1 MSDNI
6 VPNAFFTIRLKQT
19 VASHPFIRK
28 RVIPALEKTHT
39 KQVALLKQKYKKRFV
54 NAKPKLSEAELSNW
68 VWSAV
73 LNDIVTHYATLQ
85 GKDRYLSF
93 GLFSGGAHQFI
104 VWDNYSKALYPT
116 DNFSFD
122 LPFSSDPDV
131 GLFEE
136 DDQVFL
142 RGKLA
147 TAFRDGERYSVL
159 KIYFY
164 VVDTSEKRE
173 PGATTISSNV
183 GILCEIPY
191 FFLRSDRYETLQDTE
206 TTNKLLEMF
215 ELKRDDNNF
224 EPLDF
229 IPTDEL
235 GESYGIST
243 WLEIGNDYAGVTIR

>member
-1 MSDNI
+1 MSDNLI
-6 VPNAFFTIRLKQT
+6 PHAFFTFRLKPDI
-19 VASHPFIRK
+19 AKHPFVRK
-28 RVIPALEKTHT
+28 RVIPALEKTHA
-39 KQVALLKQKYKKRFV
+39 KQLALLKQKYKKRLA
-54 NAKPKLSEAELSNW
+54 NAKLSEGELTTR
-68 VWSAV
+68 VWSLA
-73 LNDIVTHYATLQ
+73 LNDIVVHYCNLQ

-122 LPFSSDPDV
+122 LPFSNDPDV

-136 DDQVFL
+136 NNQVFL

-147 TAFRDGERYSVL
+147 TTFRDGERYSVL

-164 VVDTSEKRE
+164 VVDKSEKRE
-173 PGATTISSNV
+173 PGETTISSNV